1 MLPFPP
7 FFVFLLHIPDGFLS
21 VSVSA
26 VCWLLIL
33 GALAYGL
40 RVTQRALDERLIPLA
55 GIMGAFVFA
64 AQMINFP
71 VAGGTSGHFI
81 GAALAFI
88 VLGPWLGLLT
98 MTAVVALQAL
108 LFQDGGLVVMGA
120 NILIMGLVPGF
131 VGYQVYRLAQGRGRR
146 LAMGITGVAAWLS
159 IMAAALVTTLL
170 LAFSGTT
177 SLAVALPAML
187 GIHALIGIGEA
198 LITIAALAFLQRTRP
213 SALPSAGAGAQ
224 GSWLVL
230 ALIAILVVL
239 LLAPFASGHPDGLEW
254 VAEMTGFAESA
265 QDAPYLLL
273 PDYVVPFVGET
284 PLSTILA
291 GLVGIV
297 VVAVVVMSL
306 GRGLVTENRKQ
317 KTENVRTKTKNR
329 W

>member
-1 MLPFPP
+1 MLPYSPI
-7 FFVFLLHIPDGFLS
+7 FVFLLHIPDGFLS
-21 VSVSA
+21 ISVAA

-33 GALAYGL
+33 GVLAYSL
-40 RVTQRALDERLIPLA
+40 RATRQVLDERLIPLA
-55 GIMGAFVFA
+55 GIMGAFIFA

-98 MTAVVALQAL
+98 MTAVIALQAI

-131 VGYQVYRLAQGRGRR
+131 VGYTVYRLGQGRGRR
-146 LAMGITGVAAWLS
+146 VETVITGAAAWFS

-187 GIHALIGIGEA
+187 GIHALIGVGEA
-198 LITIAALAFLQRTRP
+198 LITIAALTFLRRTRP
-213 SALPSAGAGAQ
+213 AALKNSGAAAQ

-230 ALIAILVVL
+230 ALIAVLVVL

-265 QDAPYLLL
+265 QDAPYSLL
-273 PDYVVPFVGET
+273 PDYGVPFVGDT
-284 PLSTILA
+284 PFSTILA
-291 GLVGIV
+291 GLVGIIV
-297 VVAVVVMSL
+297 VGMVIISLSRSLVM
-306 GRGLVTENRKQ
+306 ENKKNKKQ
-317 KTENVRTKTKNR
+317 KT
-329 W
+329 